1 MGPFPTSIN
10 GNKYSFIM
18 TEYLT
23 RWCEEAALP
32 DATPNSMAQALLQK
46 VIFRHGCP
54 QQLLS
59 DQGSQFRSGVLQVLS
74 HSLGIKKVLTSP
86 YHPQTNGLTER
97 MNKTIKHVICIN
109 RGIRFC
115 PSLFTHTTPRSRRA
129 PGSALSELFP
139 NVRSMQLNAS
149 QRP

>member
-1 MGPFPTSIN
+1 MPIDENTTTSIQQSTTYHSKEPFELLGWDLMGPLPTSIN

-59 DQGSQFRSGVLQVLS
+59 DQGSQFPNEVLQVLS
-74 HSLGIKKVLTSP
+74 HSLGIKHVFTSP
-86 YHPQTNGLTER
+86 YHPQTNGLTEL
-97 MNKTIKHVICIN
+97 MNKTIK
-109 RGIRFC
+109 
-115 PSLFTHTTPRSRRA
+115 
-129 PGSALSELFP
+129 
-139 NVRSMQLNAS
+139 
-149 QRP
+149 